1 MTIYTVATDIHDKRY
16 FLCSVPYSRR
26 VQKQNWLDY
35 RVERVV
41 DMLLVGD
48 YRITVCFV
56 FCVTV
61 RAFFDIDRISA
72 GTGMLCMRKAIN
84 QNHNIIKFRRKE
96 EALGA
101 ILKLVICLGESNR
114 I

>member
-1 MTIYTVATDIHDKRY
+1 MTIALQ
-16 FLCSVPYSRR
+16 FAL
-26 VQKQNWLDY
+26 
-35 RVERVV
+35 
-41 DMLLVGD
+41 
-48 YRITVCFV
+48 CFV
-56 FCVTV
+56 LQYVLS
-61 RAFFDIDRISA
+61 FDIDRISA